1 MEHSR
6 QITVIQVTSILIS
19 TIIGVG
25 VLNLPLIAVMA
36 AGTSAP
42 ILTFIAVL
50 ISFGGLYLVTKLGI
64 RFPDQTII
72 GYSQVVLGK
81 WIGRMYGI
89 LLILFFTFLTAM
101 ASREF
106 GEVVVAA
113 VLKNTPIEV
122 TVIVM
127 LLMAAIFT
135 RDDLNTFAYI
145 HNFYVPAIIVPGLLI
160 VILSFKNA
168 NVLYFQPIVQPLFS
182 EDLGHLFIGMLTVV
196 ALFQGFFIMTILIPS
211 MQKPKKAMKA
221 AFFGLGI
228 SGAFYVVVVLAA
240 LSVFGVEEMKNLM
253 WPTLELA
260 RATSFPG
267 NLLQRLDVVFLAIWV
282 TAVFTTIFS
291 SYMLT
296 IHSLSQL
303 FRLQGHKTFSFFLLP
318 IVFLIAMIPRNVL
331 QMYDVIKVVG
341 RLGLLVTIGFPFFIL
356 FTAIIRKIPGKKG
369 GQ

>member
-6 QITVIQVTSILIS
+6 QITAVQATTILIS

-25 VLNLPLIAVMA
+25 VLNLPLIAVKA
-36 AGTSAP
+36 ADTSAP
-42 ILTFIAVL
+42 MLTFLSVMV
-50 ISFGGLYLVTKLGI
+50 SFAGLYFITKLGI

-89 LLILFFTFLTAM
+89 LIIIFFTFLTAM

-135 RDDLNTFAYI
+135 RNDLNTFAYI
-145 HNFYVPAIIVPGLLI
+145 HNFYVPAIIVPGLII

-168 NVLYFQPIVQPLFS
+168 NPLYFQPIIQPIYTKEF
-182 EDLGHLFIGMLTVV
+182 DHLFVGMLTVV
-196 ALFQGFFIMTILIPS
+196 ALFQGFFIMTIVIPS

-221 AFFGLGI
+221 AMFGLGI
-228 SGAFYVVVVLAA
+228 SGAFYIVVVLAA

-260 RATSFPG
+260 RATSLPG

-296 IHSLSQL
+296 IHSLSRF
-303 FRLQGHKTFSFFLLP
+303 FRLQGHKSFSLFLLP
-318 IVFLIAMIPRNVL
+318 FVFFLAMIPRNVL
-331 QMYDVIKVVG
+331 QMYDVIKIVG

-356 FTAIIRKIPGKKG
+356 LIAVIRKIPGKKG